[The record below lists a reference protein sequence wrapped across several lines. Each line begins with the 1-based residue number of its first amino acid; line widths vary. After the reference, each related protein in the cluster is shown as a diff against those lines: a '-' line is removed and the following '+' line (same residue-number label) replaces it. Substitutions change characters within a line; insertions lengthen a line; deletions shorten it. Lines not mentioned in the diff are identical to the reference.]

1 MNLAHGGH
9 MSHGLPVNFSAQ
21 FYDFA
26 HYGVSKETEQIDMD
40 DVRKKALEHKPKL
53 IITGASAYPRDIDFK
68 AFREIADEVGAYLM
82 VDMAHIAGMI
92 AAKVHSD
99 PAPYADIIT
108 TTTHKTLRGP
118 RGAMILC
125 KEVDQFDKGGKW
137 NLAQK
142 IDRAVIP
149 GMQGG
154 PMMHAIAGK
163 AVAFHEAMQ
172 KDFVDYQKQ
181 TIKNAQVLADEL
193 AQNGFRIVSGGTD
206 NHLMLVDLAKKEITG
221 NEAEKALNKAG
232 IVCNKNMIPF
242 DPRKPW
248 DPSGIRLGTPGL
260 TTRGMKEEEMK
271 QIAEWITKIV
281 ADINNEELQKKIR
294 QEAMALCEKF
304 PLYTELDY

>member
-1 MNLAHGGH
+1 
-9 MSHGLPVNFSAQ
+9 
-21 FYDFA
+21 
-26 HYGVSKETEQIDMD
+26 
-40 DVRKKALEHKPKL
+40 
-53 IITGASAYPRDIDFK
+53 
-68 AFREIADEVGAYLM
+68 
-82 VDMAHIAGMI
+82 
-92 AAKVHSD
+92 
-99 PAPYADIIT
+99 
-108 TTTHKTLRGP
+108 
-118 RGAMILC
+118 
-125 KEVDQFDKGGKW
+125 
-137 NLAQK
+137 
-142 IDRAVIP
+142 
-149 GMQGG
+149 
-154 PMMHAIAGK
+154 MHAIAGK